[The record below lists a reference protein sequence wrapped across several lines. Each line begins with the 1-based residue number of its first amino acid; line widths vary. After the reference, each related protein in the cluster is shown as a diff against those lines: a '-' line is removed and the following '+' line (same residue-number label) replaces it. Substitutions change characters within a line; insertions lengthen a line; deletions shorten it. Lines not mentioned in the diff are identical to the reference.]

1 MHERK
6 KLLQQFDQ
14 ERKRNEKVDEMDEL
28 AKEEAEYLLKKA
40 NKMREEQ
47 EDEVKYL
54 NELILNA
61 KVHAIRDAQLVEKQ
75 QIKKELKDEEK
86 RLDQMMELDRVN
98 SIRIQKEIEQKRK
111 VDQQL

>member
-1 MHERK
+1 
-6 KLLQQFDQ
+6 LQQYDQ

-75 QIKKELKDEEK
+75 HIKKELKEEEK